1 MLAMEPAAPGTEAA
15 KPRPASTVLL
25 VRDGADG
32 MEVFMVV
39 RHHQID
45 FASGALVFPGG
56 SLDPDDHVIA
66 ADEAHCGGVEGL
78 DPMQRAFRVGALR
91 ETFEE
96 CGVLLARPRGSQQLV
111 SGARV
116 EAIVK
121 KAADKKFSELLAEE
135 DLTLAL
141 DLLTPYAHWV
151 TPTALP
157 KRFDTHFF
165 IAAAPADQLAAHDGS
180 ESVDSVWINPARGL
194 AEARTG
200 KYTMVFATRVNVE
213 MLGRQNDVAAA
224 IEAARVRKI
233 VTVQPDAQKNPD
245 GKGFILKIPLEAG
258 YGGDT
263 FTS

>member
-1 MLAMEPAAPGTEAA
+1 MLAMEPVAPGNEPA

-25 VRDGADG
+25 VRDGVDG

-56 SLDPDDHVIA
+56 SLDPDDFAIA
-66 ADEAHCGGVEGL
+66 ADPARHSGAGDL
-78 DPMQRAFRVGALR
+78 DEQARAFRIGALR

-96 CGVLLARPRGSQQLV
+96 CGVLLARPRGSQALV
-111 SGARV
+111 DGRRV
-116 EAIVK
+116 DAISK
-121 KAADKKFSELLAEE
+121 KAEGRKFSELMAAE
-135 DLTLAL
+135 DLVLAL
-141 DLLTPYAHWV
+141 DLLTPYAHWI

-165 IAAAPADQLAAHDGS
+165 IAAAPADQLALHDGS

-194 AEARTG
+194 AEAKTG

-213 MLGRQNDVAAA
+213 MLGRENDVAAA
-224 IEAARVRKI
+224 IDAARVRKI